1 LGQQLRHRLFEG
13 LRRKLQQFIKA
24 ELTERRLLGFHLR
37 QFASRIASA
46 KIQFL
51 GLVYMWRRLSF
62 VSQALAF
69 AFFGC
74 LTVLQAAAATTT
86 TTITPSA
93 NPVTVGQPETIV
105 FAVKSSGAAPLTGD
119 LVIQSGNAAQIHS
132 LTNGTYTITRPH
144 ERGPSRTE
152 TILARYLGDPN
163 NAPSAV
169 ATLSL
174 VITEAG
180 GATKIALG
188 SSANPTYI
196 GQVTTYT
203 AVVLGSESSP
213 PTGTVSFNF
222 GDSSAVVVRLAAT
235 GVATAIHTYT
245 KAGNFTV
252 SATYSGDKNNPGVT
266 APTVTQVVT
275 GVGASP
281 ALTFVP
287 IPPCRVMDTRNPTGP
302 FGGPAL
308 ANKVTRNVAMPQ
320 SGCNIPST
328 AAAYSVNI
336 TAVPQGTLNVL
347 EVWPS
352 GQPTPTVSLLNSYD
366 GRVKANA
373 AIVPAGTSGA
383 ISLLALNVAPTNVI
397 VDINGYFAP
406 SVPSGLAFFPIAPC
420 RVADTRSKVPGPL
433 GAPSLVGGQA
443 RAFPVRSA
451 KCNLP
456 AAAKAYSFNFT
467 GISKTGI
474 GALTTWPTGQKQPIT
489 STLNFKAAIPIANA
503 AIVSAGTGGDVS
515 VFSNS
520 DADVVI
526 DVNGYFAPASV
537 GGTYLYTVPSCR
549 ALDTRN
555 NPIPPFPG
563 VFTVSIQASVCAPS
577 TAAAAYVLNATVVPP
592 GPVSLLTLWA
602 SGTSQPEATV
612 LNAPDGAVT
621 SNMAIVSTNNG
632 AIDAFS
638 PDVTQLLLDL
648 SGYFAP

>member
-1 LGQQLRHRLFEG
+1 MC
-13 LRRKLQQFIKA
+13 
-24 ELTERRLLGFHLR
+24 RRLL
-37 QFASRIASA
+37 
-46 KIQFL
+46 
-51 GLVYMWRRLSF
+51 F
-62 VSQALAF
+62 VSRVVTF
-69 AFFGC
+69 AFICC

-105 FAVKSSGAAPLTGD
+105 FAVKSSGATPLTGN
-119 LVIQSGNAAQIHS
+119 LAIQSGNAAQIHS

-152 TILARYLGDPN
+152 TIMARYLGDPN
-163 NAPSAV
+163 NAPSPV
-169 ATLSL
+169 VTLSL

-180 GATKIALG
+180 GATTKIALG

-222 GDSSAVVVRLAAT
+222 GDGSAVVVQPLAST
-235 GVATAIHTYT
+235 GTATAIHAYT
-245 KAGNFTV
+245 AAGNFAV
-252 SATYSGDKNNPGVT
+252 SATYSGDKNNAGVT
-266 APTVTQVVT
+266 APTVGQVVV

-287 IPPCRVMDTRNPTGP
+287 IVPCRVMDTRNPTGP

-320 SGCNIPST
+320 SACNIPST

-366 GRVKANA
+366 GRTKANA

-383 ISLLALNVAPTNVI
+383 ISLLALNIAPTNVI

-443 RAFPVRSA
+443 RAFPVRSG

-489 STLNFKAAIPIANA
+489 STLNFKAETPIANA

-520 DADVVI
+520 DADVLI
-526 DVNGYFAPASV
+526 DINGYFAPAAV
-537 GGTYLYTVPSCR
+537 GGLYLYTVPSCR

-555 NPIPPFPG
+555 NPFPPFPG

-612 LNAPDGAVT
+612 LNASDGAVT